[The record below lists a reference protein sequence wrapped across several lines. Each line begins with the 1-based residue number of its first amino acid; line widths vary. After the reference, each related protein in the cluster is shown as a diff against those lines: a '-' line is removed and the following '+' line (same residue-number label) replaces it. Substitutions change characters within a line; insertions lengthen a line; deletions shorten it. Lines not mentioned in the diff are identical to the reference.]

1 MRGTRSAA
9 EDKTKRGTTLGGSL
23 GKVTRTGELARTTCT
38 GELARATCTGE
49 LGRTSADCPVHDGIM
64 FRDGPATNDP
74 RKTTGGVDRGIIGGD
89 SIGEDEKET
98 V

>member
-1 MRGTRSAA
+1 MRGMSSAT
-9 EDKTKRGTTLGGSL
+9 EDKTKRGTTLGGSQ
-23 GKVTRTGELARTTCT
+23 GKVARTGELARTTCT

-49 LGRTSADCPVHDGIM
+49 LGRTSAECPVHGEIM

-74 RKTTGGVDRGIIGGD
+74 RNTTGGVDRGITGGD
-89 SIGEDEKET
+89 SIGEDENET